1 MKAAA
6 EIESKEWRIAVGSDE
21 TIARLEPALAT
32 PTGSVF
38 VFAHGAGGHMDDRG
52 MLPLAQQFRM
62 RGMHVVRFNFLYRA
76 KGTSAPDAMPKL
88 KDCIAAVVARV
99 REELQP
105 ATLIIGGRSMGG
117 RAASM
122 RAAEKFACDG
132 VLLLAYPL
140 HPAGKPEKLR
150 DAHLAQIEVPVLC
163 INGTR
168 DALCT
173 HTLMQS
179 MVSKLRDTWTM
190 HWLQGADHSFR
201 VTKASGRSDSDVL
214 NEISGATS
222 IWEAALRKRSAQPD
236 GS

>member
-1 MKAAA
+1 
-6 EIESKEWRIAVGSDE
+6 
-21 TIARLEPALAT
+21 
-32 PTGSVF
+32 
-38 VFAHGAGGHMDDRG
+38 
-52 MLPLAQQFRM
+52 
-62 RGMHVVRFNFLYRA
+62 
-76 KGTSAPDAMPKL
+76 
-88 KDCIAAVVARV
+88 
-99 REELQP
+99 
-105 ATLIIGGRSMGG
+105 MGG

-122 RAAEKFACDG
+122 LAAEKFACDG

-179 MVSKLRDTWTM
+179 MVSRLRDTWTM